1 MTNPRHMG
9 TRPKAKT
16 TEAYELKCVARLKGL
31 AESQGV
37 VVHGTR
43 WGTLGTDRSCC
54 VLIEPGVSSEKVRE
68 LSQEAQKCFRRAS
81 VRMGNGASLP
91 YAPEIIYHTIYL
103 IFYGANHV

>member
-1 MTNPRHMG
+1 MTSSRHMG

-16 TEAYELKCVARLKGL
+16 PGAYERKCVARLKGL

-54 VLIEPGVSSEKVRE
+54 ILIEPGVPAEKVRE
-68 LSQEAQKCFRRAS
+68 LSTAAQKCFRKAS
-81 VRMGNGASLP
+81 VEMGHGASLP

-103 IFYGANHV
+103 IFYGVLK

>member
-1 MTNPRHMG
+1 MAVKAN
-9 TRPKAKT
+9 TRR
-16 TEAYELKCVARLKGL
+16 AYERKCVTRLKGL
-31 AESQGV
+31 AESRGIP
-37 VVHGTR
+37 VHGTR
-43 WGTLGTDRSCC
+43 WGTLGTDRSVCI
-54 VLIEPGVSSEKVRE
+54 LIEPGVPAEKVRE